1 MRFPMPFFRNPSRW
15 RQALE
20 GYSFIAPWLIGFVVF
35 TAIPMAASLY
45 YSLTD
50 WDIISPPRFIGL
62 GNYLSLFFDDALFW
76 QSLRVTG
83 IYTLFSVPLR
93 IALALLA
100 AVLLARPILGNGLF
114 RTILYTPEIVAGVA
128 LALLWSWLFNPE
140 YGLINASLRIIGIDG
155 PGWIYSSQWSL
166 PALIL
171 MSSWKIG
178 GNMVIYLAALQS
190 IPKELYEAAELDGA
204 GVLAKFR
211 RITLPM
217 LSPAIFFTLVLGAI
231 TSLQVFTEAY
241 IMTRG
246 GPGNS
251 TMFYALYLYFAAFE
265 FREMGYASAMA
276 WILFVITLLLTL
288 LIFGTVRRWVYY
300 EGDG

>member
-1 MRFPMPFFRNPSRW
+1 MRFTIPFLKQPRRW
-15 RQALE
+15 RRALE
-20 GYSFIAPWLIGFVVF
+20 GYSFIAPWLLGFIAF

-62 GNYLSLFFDDALFW
+62 GNYLTLFFDDALFW

-204 GVLAKFR
+204 GALAKFG

-276 WILFVITLLLTL
+276 WVLFAITLLLTL
-288 LIFGTVRRWVYY
+288 FIFGTLRRWVYY